1 MDQKR
6 LAQLAWGVW
15 AVCFLIVCGMVIHN
29 WHDHSE
35 GVIYSKAVTDWWGS
49 KNLYGVFRYD
59 GFLYFPHAAILY
71 TPFTFMKH
79 PVGDIAW
86 RFFGLAFLCGGIFRF
101 AKLFAPKNAPLVF
114 AIASFV
120 AILPTLASLRNGQS
134 NLQIAAAML
143 QAAADLAEK
152 RWWRASLWLM
162 IGVAVKPI
170 MMVMILLAAAVYR
183 PMSWRHRHLPGDLR
197 RDPFRHKKSPLRL
210 EPIPRLLRPAH
221 QRRPTRPRLLRLAR
235 NAHHVPRQHFAND

>member
-183 PMSWRHRHLPGDLR
+183 PMSWRIAISLAIFAVIPFATKNPHYVWSQYQGCYDQLTNAAQPDRAFCDL
-197 RDPFRHKKSPLRL
+197 
-210 EPIPRLLRPAH
+210 
-221 QRRPTRPRLLRLAR
+221 R